1 MSIVVVF
8 RYSIFEQVILI
19 DLLMLL
25 KCSESQF
32 GLKICFG
39 YNRNYKAMLIVVN
52 GALDTLALVK
62 SLDYLSPLLLEPIPY
77 KDKIWCDISTK
88 RNHVTKSLLQSINW
102 EAEESGRD
110 GRRAWRGHCLQGL
123 DYAQGKTMAYNNWKR
138 LVCCHVV
145 SCYPSFF
152 SL

>member
-1 MSIVVVF
+1 MSIVLVF

-52 GALDTLALVK
+52 GALDTLALVT
-62 SLDYLSPLLLEPIPY
+62 SLDYLSPLLLEPIPIQGQDQVRHQHKKKSCDKIIPAIDQLRGREEWKRWHGGGIAY
-77 KDKIWCDISTK
+77 KDLTMHKAK
-88 RNHVTKSLLQSINW
+88 RWHTITGK
-102 EAEESGRD
+102 
-110 GRRAWRGHCLQGL
+110 GL
-123 DYAQGKTMAYNNWKR
+123 CAVMW
-138 LVCCHVV
+138 LVVILH
-145 SCYPSFF
+145 FF